1 MPFYEYKPATEE
13 QCPHCDGGFEQLQKL
28 AEAPLK
34 QCPVC
39 GSACKRVLSAANVQ
53 SGHSHI
59 MKEDNLAKKGFTQY
73 KKIGKGA
80 YEKTAG
86 KGPSHI
92 FDED

>member
-1 MPFYEYKPATEE
+1 MPIYEYKPASAE

-28 AEAPLK
+28 TEDKLTH
-34 QCPVC
+34 CPVC
-39 GSACKRVLSAANVQ
+39 GSACTHVISAPNVQ
-53 SGHSHI
+53 SGQAHE
-59 MKEDNLAKKGFTQY
+59 MKESNLEKKGFTQY

-80 YEKTAG
+80 YEKTTG